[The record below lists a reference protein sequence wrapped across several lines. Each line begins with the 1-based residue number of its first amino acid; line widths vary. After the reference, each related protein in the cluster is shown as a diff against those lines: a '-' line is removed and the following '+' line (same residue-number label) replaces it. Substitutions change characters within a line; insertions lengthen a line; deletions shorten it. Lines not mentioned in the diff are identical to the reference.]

1 MSTAKEAPYGS
12 WASPITSDVITQATV
27 RLAQPLIDGDVSYWL
42 EGRPYEKGRTV
53 LVKRQHAGQP
63 IDVTPEPFNVRT
75 LAHEYGGGAYT
86 VKSGVIYFINFSDQR
101 IYEVENGKIRPVTAE
116 GASAYHYA
124 DICVDATR
132 KRLICV
138 REDHTVKGNEARTT
152 IVSINIESGKQTVLL
167 EGNDFYSSPG
177 LSPDGKRLTWLT
189 WSHPNMPWDESQVYV
204 ADFDSNGNSI
214 KNLHMVAGSK
224 DESCFQP
231 QWSPQG
237 ELFFISDRNGF
248 WNFYRGD
255 RSPLLVL
262 DKKTDFGVP
271 QWIFG
276 LSTYDFLNDGRIL
289 CAYGEEDGVSK
300 LAVLD
305 AERGT
310 LTPVSCQWQD
320 FGNIRCASGK
330 ATFLGGA
337 STLMPAVVEMDASG
351 TTFEVLRRSSPL
363 AIDPGYISMAK
374 PIKFPTES
382 GREAYAFFYPPN
394 NKDFSAPEGE
404 LPPLIVKSH
413 GGPTSATSS
422 TLSLGIQYW
431 TSRGFAV
438 VDVNYG
444 GSTGFG
450 REYRNRLYNS
460 WGIVDVDDC
469 VNAAKYLAQQGKVDA
484 KRMAITGG
492 SAGGYTTLCALT
504 FRDVF
509 QAGTSSYGVSDLEAL
524 AKDTHKF
531 ESRYLDRLVGPYPQ
545 AKDTYVARSPINFAQ
560 KIKCPVLFL
569 QGLEDKVVPPS
580 QSEMMVN
587 ALRKNGIPVAYIE
600 FEGEQHGWR
609 RAETIKR
616 ALDAELF
623 FYGKIFAF
631 QPAGALEPVQIDNWK
646 VPAGM

>member
-1 MSTAKEAPYGS
+1 MSNIKEAPHGS

-27 RLAQPLIDGDVSYWL
+27 RLAQPAIDGDCSYWL

-53 LVKRQHAGQP
+53 LVKRPHGGQSV
-63 IDVTPEPFNVRT
+63 DVTPEPFNVRT

-86 VKSGVIYFINFSDQR
+86 VKHGVIYFISFSDQR
-101 IYEVENGKIRPVTAE
+101 IYEIKNEKTRAVTAE
-116 GASAYHYA
+116 GAYHYA
-124 DICVDATR
+124 DICVDTAR
-132 KRLICV
+132 GRLICV
-138 REDHTVKGNEARTT
+138 REDHTVKGHEARTE
-152 IVSINIESGKQTVLL
+152 IVSIDIESGKQSVLL
-167 EGNDFYSSPG
+167 TGNDFYSSPG

-204 ADFDSNGNSI
+204 GDVDGDGTI
-214 KNLHMVAGSK
+214 KGARLVAGGK

-237 ELFFISDRNGF
+237 ELFFISDRTGF

-262 DKKTDFGVP
+262 ERKTDFGIP

-276 LSTYDFLNDGRIL
+276 MSTYDFLNDGRIL
-289 CAYGEEDGVSK
+289 CAYGDDGVSK
-300 LAVLD
+300 LAFLD
-305 AERGT
+305 GERGT
-310 LTPVSCQWQD
+310 LSAIDNQWQD

-330 ATFLGGA
+330 AIFLGGS
-337 STLMPAVVEMDASG
+337 STLMPAVVEMDAGG
-351 TTFEVLRRSSPL
+351 TTFEVLRKSSPL
-363 AIDPGYISMAK
+363 EIDAGYISTAQ
-374 PIKFPTES
+374 PIKFPTE
-382 GREAYAFFYPPN
+382 GGKEAYAFFYPPR
-394 NKDFSAPEGE
+394 NKDFSAPAGE

-450 REYRNRLYNS
+450 REYRNRLYDS
-460 WGIVDVDDC
+460 WGVVDVDDC
-469 VNAAKYLAQQGKVDA
+469 VNAAKYLANQGKVDA

-545 AKDTYVARSPINFAQ
+545 AKDIYIARSPVNFAQ

-580 QSEMMVN
+580 QSETMVN

-609 RAETIKR
+609 KAETIKR

-623 FYGKIFAF
+623 FYGEIFGF
-631 QPAGALEPVQIDNWK
+631 KPAGALEPVKIDNWH
-646 VPAGM
+646 VPVKN